1 MSENLQWTSNNNNS
15 LPSDIQSSPSPPV
28 FRQRLKTFLF
38 RQSFPTLLHLRGLR
52 NSSAILA
59 TLEIF
64 DWNWQQQLW
73 LDLLDGIQ
81 WGPVDSVGKERPP
94 CFGPSDTV
102 GRRQCRQMTLAR
114 RRWWITVIEDLLH
127 HSAPTTQH
135 TLHTATYCSLD
146 SAITKTTGPAASD
159 TNGLFQLLARQPV
172 THSRFYLGL
181 NKQYRVFHASTPNV
195 SAGAILANPSTR
207 ADFLTI
213 HTYIRLMALCLGLP
227 GGAGTRKVKPIW
239 MSLKQETV
247 SGSGIS
253 WAICKSAPRLRQ
265 ITMLAPHH
273 SVFYRPNA
281 LPATQPT
288 VSKHWRHK
296 STHSLNNLQMFSA
309 CVHCTHTT
317 HMILQT

>member
-1 MSENLQWTSNNNNS
+1 MNEQQQQLIAIWHPIISVSARL
-15 LPSDIQSSPSPPV
+15 SS
-28 FRQRLKTFLF
+28 TFLF

-127 HSAPTTQH
+127 HSVPTTQH

-146 SAITKTTGPAASD
+146 SAVTKTNRFCSNKDYRTSCFRHQRAFSAAGPTACNSLPILSGTQQAVQSVSRIYSKCICWCN
-159 TNGLFQLLARQPV
+159 TSESI
-172 THSRFYLGL
+172 HSWG
-181 NKQYRVFHASTPNV
+181 
-195 SAGAILANPSTR
+195 
-207 ADFLTI
+207 FLDD
-213 HTYIRLMALCLGLP
+213 TYIHPFNGPLS
-227 GGAGTRKVKPIW
+227 GTTR
-239 MSLKQETV
+239 
-247 SGSGIS
+247 G
-253 WAICKSAPRLRQ
+253 CR
-265 ITMLAPHH
+265 
-273 SVFYRPNA
+273 Y
-281 LPATQPT
+281 
-288 VSKHWRHK
+288 
-296 STHSLNNLQMFSA
+296 
-309 CVHCTHTT
+309 
-317 HMILQT
+317 